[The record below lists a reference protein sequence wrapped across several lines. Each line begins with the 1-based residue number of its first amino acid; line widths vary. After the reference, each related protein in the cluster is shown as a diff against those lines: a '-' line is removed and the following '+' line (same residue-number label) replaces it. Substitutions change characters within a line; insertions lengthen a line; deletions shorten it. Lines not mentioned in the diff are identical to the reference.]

1 MMLDRLNGNKKVVVS
16 AGVGTV
22 LVAGAAC
29 LIAWKGRHYY
39 DKFQSWKKNKIED
52 VYYGSREKED
62 IAWG

>member
-1 MMLDRLNGNKKVVVS
+1 MLDRLNGNRKVVVS

-22 LVAGAAC
+22 LVAGAAF

-39 DKFQSWKKNKIED
+39 DKFQSWKKGKIED
-52 VYYGSREKED
+52 VYYSSREKED

>member
-1 MMLDRLNGNKKVVVS
+1 MLDRLNGNKKVVVS

-22 LVAGAAC
+22 LVAGAAF
-29 LIAWKGRHYY
+29 LIALKGRHYY

>member
-1 MMLDRLNGNKKVVVS
+1 MLDRLNGNKKVGVA

-22 LVAGAAC
+22 LVAGAAF

>member
-1 MMLDRLNGNKKVVVS
+1 MLDRLNGNKKVVVS
-16 AGVGTV
+16 AGVVTV
-22 LVAGAAC
+22 LVAGAAF

>member
-22 LVAGAAC
+22 LVAGAAF

-39 DKFQSWKKNKIED
+39 DKFQSWKKIRTSNHGRSSRRD
-52 VYYGSREKED
+52 GSF
-62 IAWG
+62 I

>member
-1 MMLDRLNGNKKVVVS
+1 MLDRLNGNKKVVVS

-22 LVAGAAC
+22 LVAGAAF
-29 LIAWKGRHYY
+29 LIAWKVRHYY